1 MKYNNAVAGYNQTNI
16 GLKHFLKMLL
26 SIFVAVSYNQTNIG
40 LKLFFRTVNTQTP
53 LIVIIR
59 LI

>member
-16 GLKHFLKMLL
+16 GLKHNTFAGAEG
-26 SIFVAVSYNQTNIG
+26 SIT
-40 LKLFFRTVNTQTP
+40 K
-53 LIVIIR
+53 VIIR

>member
-1 MKYNNAVAGYNQTNI
+1 MKYNNAVTGYNQTNI
-16 GLKHFLKMLL
+16 GLKLLL
-26 SIFVAVSYNQTNIG
+26 SYMDT
-40 LKLFFRTVNTQTP
+40 LYK